1 MVALRVEID
10 QDECLS
16 TGKCV
21 ADHPTAFGFDANDL
35 AIVLPGAADVGD
47 ETLKRAARLCPS
59 GAIRLFGDDGN
70 EIHVR

>member
-1 MVALRVEID
+1 VALRVQID
-10 QDECLS
+10 RDECLS

-21 ADHPTAFGFDANDL
+21 ADHPTAFGFDDDDL

-47 ETLKRAARLCPS
+47 EMLKRAARLCPS
-59 GAIRLFGDDGN
+59 GAIRLFADDGN

>member
-1 MVALRVEID
+1 MLRVEID

-21 ADHPTAFGFDANDL
+21 ADHPTAFGFDDNDL
-35 AIVLPGAADVGD
+35 AIVLPGAGEIDD
-47 ETLKRAARLCPS
+47 EGLKRAARLCPS
-59 GAIRLFGDDGN
+59 GAIRLFADDGT

>member
-10 QDECLS
+10 QEECLS

-21 ADHPTAFGFDANDL
+21 ADHPSAFGFDDNDL
-35 AIVLPGAADVGD
+35 AIVLPGAADVRD
-47 ETLKRAARLCPS
+47 EGLKRAARLCPS
-59 GAIRLFGDDGN
+59 GAIRLFADDGN